1 MKKLIFTIAMFTC
14 INANAQWVVKRLDN
28 GFDAPTKIA
37 FTEDGQKPYMKLE
50 RYDELVALYLGGI
63 YICEGPVFVELSFQV
78 NGVNKQY
85 GRVGNMNEEN
95 TIVFVSFDMIAEDF
109 LIDFKNATSVKIRI
123 TDPGCESKDI
133 FNFKMT
139 GSTAALNFV
148 SKP

>member
-1 MKKLIFTIAMFTC
+1 MKKLIFTIGMFMC
-14 INANAQWVVKRLDN
+14 LNANAQWIVKRLDN

-50 RYDELVALYLGGI
+50 RFDESVAFYLGGI

-85 GRVGNMNEEN
+85 GRVGDLNDEN
-95 TIVFVSFDMIAEDF
+95 TIIFVSFDMMNEDF
-109 LIDFKNATSVKIRI
+109 ISDFKNATSVKIRI

-133 FNFKMT
+133 YTFKMN
-139 GSTAALNFV
+139 GSTAALTFV